1 MDRAPPVGY
10 GLLTVRSLVD
20 DVLVVAAVVAVAV
33 LLRLLLPR

>member
-1 MDRAPPVGY
+1 
-10 GLLTVRSLVD
+10 LTVRSLVD